1 MNTDLPSTDPIISQ
15 FRISPDLMPKM
26 STPTMAPNYTSI
38 RKFQLALEE
47 NALSIQSHQTELGH
61 LALVISEEDYLQ
73 ANNQVA
79 FNEPT
84 DPGLVP
90 PDPTEGISTRA
101 SAEHDVAML
110 PYTTAATMRT
120 FNFAQQEFFRFKA
133 TKAALRNL
141 ILNSIDDKYIK
152 TLKNEHTRYAKVSP
166 LALMTHI
173 WDTYGT
179 VDDADQTQ
187 NEIRMKQQWNPP
199 TPIETLFEQL
209 EDGKHFAAK
218 GHEVIDDTQLIRW
231 AYDNI
236 KRTGLFDRDCEKW
249 RKKPQADKD
258 WTSFQT
264 FFLEAD
270 EDRKKNSTTA
280 SEATYTANQ
289 VQELLQHEIDSILQA
304 TDPPPTTTPPSPPA
318 SANASVTADDVRRI
332 IKEALA
338 NTRSNNT
345 NRTTNRVETR
355 GTSPPLPPTM
365 CQAIVDGVPVSY
377 CWTHGI
383 TRNLQH
389 TSSTCKR
396 KSDGHQDDA
405 TYYNRKGGNQNT
417 LGQSS
422 S

>member
-61 LALVISEEDYLQ
+61 LALVITEADYLQ
-73 ANNQVA
+73 ANSDIA
-79 FNEPT
+79 FDEPT

-173 WDTYGT
+173 WTTYGA

-187 NEIRMKQQWNPP
+187 NEMRMKQQWNPP

-249 RKKPQADKD
+249 RKKPHADKD
-258 WTSFQT
+258 WTSFQQ

-289 VQELLQHEIDSILQA
+289 VQELLQHEIDTILQ
-304 TDPPPTTTPPSPPA
+304 TTEPPPATTPPISNCLSQRERYCRRCAPHYQRGPCQHQVQQYQPYHQSSRNSGHKPTSPTNYVPSHCRWGSGQLLLDPRHYAQPPA
-318 SANASVTADDVRRI
+318 
-332 IKEALA
+332 
-338 NTRSNNT
+338 
-345 NRTTNRVETR
+345 
-355 GTSPPLPPTM
+355 
-365 CQAIVDGVPVSY
+365 
-377 CWTHGI
+377 
-383 TRNLQH
+383 
-389 TSSTCKR
+389 
-396 KSDGHQDDA
+396 HQ
-405 TYYNRKGGNQNT
+405 
-417 LGQSS
+417 LHL
-422 S
+422 